1 MQNLNNNST
10 SSQGPA
16 TSESNNFPVARV
28 LSGTG
33 LSKPKCSG
41 SSKDVQFME
50 QSILVR
56 GEGLKM
62 KAATRVDMELLA
74 RNRGDATQ
82 RYKEKKKPRR
92 YAYLPL
98 LVTPTACLSSDAF

>member
-50 QSILVR
+50 QSILLR
-56 GEGLKM
+56 GEGFKTE
-62 KAATRVDMELLA
+62 AATKVDMELLV
-74 RNRGDATQ
+74 RNRGDAMQ
-82 RYKEKKKPRR
+82 RYKEKKKNRR
-92 YAYLPL
+92 YAN
-98 LVTPTACLSSDAF
+98 LSFASYPNCICIK

>member
-1 MQNLNNNST
+1 MQNYNNNAT

-16 TSESNNFPVARV
+16 TSESNNFPVSRV

-50 QSILVR
+50 QSILLR
-56 GEGLKM
+56 GEGFKTE
-62 KAATRVDMELLA
+62 AATKVDMELLV
-74 RNRGDATQ
+74 RNRGDAMQ
-82 RYKEKKKPRR
+82 RYKEKKKNRR
-92 YAYLPL
+92 YANL
-98 LVTPTACLSSDAF
+98 LLRVIPTAFVSSDAL